1 MKNII
6 KAFRYRGQTFETTR
20 INLTSFYMSK
30 MKQLLGD
37 CIITKNN
44 NKTITV
50 DNNGTIFHKKYSINT
65 WNDEIIKLYDSICDI
80 PKYYNQYL
88 KNNKEYM
95 FTDNHMVQTDGF
107 NAAAKPVETSSK
119 NNKLSLNI
127 LD

>member
-1 MKNII
+1 
-6 KAFRYRGQTFETTR
+6 
-20 INLTSFYMSK
+20 MSK

-65 WNDEIIKLYDSICDI
+65 WNDDIIKLYDSICDI

-95 FTDNHMVQTDGF
+95 FNDDKMVQKDGF
-107 NAAAKPVETSSK
+107 NVSTKPVETSSK
-119 NNKLSLNI
+119 TNKLSLNI